1 MSRKVIS
8 MILAAAMLC
17 SIATTSVF
25 AEDVIVAEDTQE
37 MTSVPNAGAAQVSNI
52 PLMDDTREFDCPY
65 QLEVQDK
72 LIAENDNLALYLYE
86 SKFRIKVLNKKT
98 GYIWSSALTDEM
110 TIGMNDE
117 WKNNA
122 QSFMILD
129 YMNSSGAV
137 KRCALAKSKKAPVIK
152 TVDNGFI
159 ASVEFEDATISMD
172 VQVVLED
179 DGITVSVPD
188 ESIVEKRKNK
198 INRLFVLPFFGAAN
212 GESIPGYL
220 FVPDGSGA
228 LMRFE
233 EPRKY
238 NSAYQQRIYGKDL
251 SVTAIQTVNSTK
263 KNTGVAPE
271 RISVPVYGAVHG
283 VNQNG
288 FAATITS
295 GDEFCEINA
304 SPAGNIINYFWISP
318 SFVYNEVY
326 WQSTGSKKGF
336 NAVQDDSNI
345 VNPEVHFT
353 ILDGE
358 EANYIGMANTYK
370 NILKEQ
376 GGLPEKKEETQED
389 VPLLIHAFMAEPEK
403 AMFGTKTR
411 VMTTIEDVL
420 DWTEEFKEDG
430 VTNLD
435 IALMG
440 YEKGGYN
447 GKKIGQLKWNKSL
460 DKEKDFD
467 KLQELLG
474 EDLSLLTDISG
485 GYVHQVKKSQVKYG
499 MDGSPITLKEDN
511 LLFTDTMFV
520 NSKALLSF
528 SDKVGNDKT
537 FERFSLDSIAQNLYA
552 DYSRKGGETRSD
564 VLEQVKKALETI
576 SEDKELSLKAPNAYA
591 YSYIDSAYHVPT
603 SNSQY
608 VYFSES
614 VPFLQ
619 TVMSGYIEAFSTYQN
634 FGTNTTADVL
644 KMIDFNTY
652 PSYILTEEY
661 SNKLSDSN
669 MAKIYSSRYE
679 DWQPYIVANYTMLNE
694 VLSQVQGAEIVGR
707 TVIAEGVSVTTYD
720 NGKQVIV
727 NYSDTNYDD
736 GVYQVKAQ
744 SAIVKGV

>member
-1 MSRKVIS
+1 MSKKVIS

-17 SIATTSVF
+17 SIVTTAVC
-25 AEDVIVAEDTQE
+25 AEDVAGTDTVQE
-37 MTSVPNAGAAQVSNI
+37 TASVPDAGAAQVSNI
-52 PLMDDTREFDCPY
+52 PLTDDMREFASPY

-72 LIAENDNLALYLYE
+72 LIAENENLALYLYE
-86 SKFRIKVLNKKT
+86 SKLRIKVLNKKT
-98 GYIWSSALTDEM
+98 GYIWSSALTNDM
-110 TIGMNDE
+110 TIGMNEE

-137 KRCALAKSKKAPVIK
+137 KRCALAKNKKAPAIK
-152 TVDNGFI
+152 TLDNGFV

-172 VQVVLED
+172 VQVLLED

-188 ESIVEKRKNK
+188 ESIKERRKNK
-198 INRLFVLPFFGAAN
+198 INRLFILPFFGAAN
-212 GESIPGYL
+212 GETVPGYL

-251 SVTAIQTVNSTK
+251 SVTALQTVSSTK

-288 FAATITS
+288 FAATITN

-318 SFVYNEVY
+318 SFIYNEVY

-336 NAVQDDSNI
+336 NTVQDDPNV
-345 VNPEVHFT
+345 VNPEVHFS

-358 EANYIGMANTYK
+358 EANYTGMANTYK
-370 NILKEQ
+370 DILKEQ
-376 GGLPEKKEETQED
+376 GGLPEKKQEAEEN

-403 AMFGTKTR
+403 AMFGTRTR
-411 VMTTIEDVL
+411 VMTTVEDVL

-430 VTNLD
+430 VANLD

-447 GKKIGQLKWNKSL
+447 GKKFGQLKWNKSL
-460 DKEKDFD
+460 DKEKNLDE
-467 KLQELLG
+467 LQKLLG
-474 EDLSLLTDISG
+474 DNLSLLTDPSG
-485 GYVHQVKKSQVKYG
+485 GYEHQIKKSQVKYG
-499 MDGSPITLKEDN
+499 MDGSPITLIEDN
-511 LLFTDTMFV
+511 LLFTDRMFV
-520 NSKALLSF
+520 NSKALFSF
-528 SDKVGNDKT
+528 SDKMSKDKT
-537 FERFSLDSIAQNLYA
+537 FQRFSLDSVAQNLYA
-552 DYSRKGGETRSD
+552 DHSRKGAETRSD
-564 VLEQVKKALETI
+564 VLEQVKKALE
-576 SEDKELSLKAPNAYA
+576 SVSKDKKLSLKYPNAYA
-591 YSYIDSAYHVPT
+591 YSYTDSAYHVPT

-614 VPFLQ
+614 VPFVQ

-634 FGTNTTADVL
+634 FGTNTVADVL

-661 SNKLSDSN
+661 SNKLSDGN

-679 DWQPYIVANYTMLNE
+679 DWQPYIVQNYTMLNE

-707 TVIAEGVSVTTYD
+707 TVIAEGVSVTEYD
-720 NGKQVIV
+720 NGKQVVV
-727 NYSDTNYDD
+727 NYNDEDYRDDT
-736 GVYQVKAQ
+736 YQVKAQ
-744 SAIVKGV
+744 SAMVKGV